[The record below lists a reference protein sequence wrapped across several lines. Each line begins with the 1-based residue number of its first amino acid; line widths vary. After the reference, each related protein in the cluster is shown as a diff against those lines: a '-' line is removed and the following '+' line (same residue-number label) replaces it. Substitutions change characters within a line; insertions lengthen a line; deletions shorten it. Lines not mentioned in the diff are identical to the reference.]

1 MAPYSL
7 GGSLLASKDLDL
19 KQGVTFIDLQE
30 TETVSH
36 GCVGTEFLAEPSCLK
51 SRIRFALHQACTT
64 SSLHCNGCALHC
76 FCHFRHNAGWQTGLC
91 ANEAIDFYGKLWVC
105 AQMLFTCFTALPN

>member
-1 MAPYSL
+1 MSSCSL
-7 GGSLLASKDLDL
+7 GRSLLDGKDLDF

-51 SRIRFALHQACTT
+51 SRIRLSLRRLC
-64 SSLHCNGCALHC
+64 SSLL
-76 FCHFRHNAGWQTGLC
+76 
-91 ANEAIDFYGKLWVC
+91 
-105 AQMLFTCFTALPN
+105 LPF